1 MSQVAAPIK
10 REPLLAERMAEQL
23 RREIADGQLK
33 PGSKLPTERV
43 LSEAYGVSR
52 PIVREALGRLK
63 HDGLVTSRQGSGAF
77 VADSPSP
84 SLRFSTISPDN
95 AEEIRNIV
103 ELLIPVRVA
112 AAGYAAVRR
121 TAAQMKEI
129 RYWHRSLDEAIRDG
143 PPGSSRIS
151 ASIARSWT
159 RPEIHCSATCWIFLM
174 RAHVPSSRPPVPTRA
189 RMA

>member
-84 SLRFSTISPDN
+84 SLRLSTISPDN

-129 RYWHRSLDEAIRDG
+129 RFWYRSLDEAIRDG
-143 PPGSSRIS
+143 APGIG
-151 ASIARSWT
+151 
-159 RPEIHCSATCWIFLM
+159 
-174 RAHVPSSRPPVPTRA
+174 
-189 RMA
+189 